1 VPTLI
6 VRAPGGRVLEV
17 VEEDQVGSSRRVTVG
32 LMTAVAL
39 LAAALG
45 TQMAFAQ
52 ADEGAN
58 GPGDEQLLERLDALE
73 GQLPTPAP
81 PTGIE
86 IDPEETW
93 GTIEGDFGGP
103 RATLDTVAPEL
114 ESLFTDAD
122 DGETVVA
129 DAVASVA
136 RGWLDLREAYTALA
150 DWEANDLAFP
160 LDATDDEDVATGADE
175 VRGDAERGLRH
186 VLVAHDRHLEGY
198 VLLREQGAAPDAAM
212 QSRLDARAAQAE
224 EFDEEIRPLIHR
236 LLSLPTTMLIVPTQR
251 FETSAPGVEARARA
265 YTITCVDREAYAE
278 AAAGVDAGDVPS
290 AEETPELLEPRND
303 RLDCPDLPEGVEGDP
318 FTPTDE
324 DDGDEEDDTDVEVEV
339 EVETDD
345 DSDVEA
351 EVEVE
356 ADDD

>member
-1 VPTLI
+1 
-6 VRAPGGRVLEV
+6 V

-45 TQMAFAQ
+45 AQMAFAQ
-52 ADEGAN
+52 ADDGAT
-58 GPGDEQLLERLDALE
+58 GAGDEQLLERLDALD
-73 GQLPTPAP
+73 GQLPTPVP

-103 RATLDTVAPEL
+103 RATLDTVAADL

-136 RGWLDLREAYTALA
+136 RGWLDLREAYSALA
-150 DWEANDLAFP
+150 AWEANDLAFP

-198 VLLREQGAAPDAAM
+198 VTLREQGAAPDAEM

-224 EFDEEIRPLIHR
+224 DFDEEIRPLIHR

-251 FETSAPGVEARARA
+251 FETSAPGVEARARS

-278 AAAGVDAGDVPS
+278 AAAGVDAGDVPN

-303 RLDCPDLPEGVEGDP
+303 RLDCPDLPEGIEGDP
-318 FTPTDE
+318 FTATDDDEDEDE
-324 DDGDEEDDTDVEVEV
+324 DDDGDDAEV
-339 EVETDD
+339 D
-345 DSDVEA
+345 
-351 EVEVE
+351 VEVE
-356 ADDD
+356 ADEDADVDVDVEVEDD